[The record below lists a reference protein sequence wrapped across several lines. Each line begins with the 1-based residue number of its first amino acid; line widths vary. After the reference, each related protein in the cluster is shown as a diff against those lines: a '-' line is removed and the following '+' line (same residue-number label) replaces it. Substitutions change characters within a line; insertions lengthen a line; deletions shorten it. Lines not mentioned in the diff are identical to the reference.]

1 MYGGDRSYQWTGGR
15 YFIRLRPD
23 FALYDMISQREYIYN
38 INMFSMQPTS
48 KDDDVRGYEILLL
61 DREYAGFAN

>member
-1 MYGGDRSYQWTGGR
+1 
-15 YFIRLRPD
+15 
-23 FALYDMISQREYIYN
+23 MISQREYIYN